1 MKSAQTHVIRLTYYK
16 STPGTHVFNTA
27 EKGVAV
33 KSIYVAQGAF
43 ETPPKAGD
51 TIVVTVET

>member
-1 MKSAQTHVIRLTYYK
+1 MKHVMQLTYYK
-16 STPGTHVFNTA
+16 STPDTHVFNTQ
-27 EKGVAV
+27 EKDVAV
-33 KSIYVAQGAF
+33 RSLYVAQGAF